1 MLHAKLRNRT
11 CQGLDRQGQGQGQGL
26 TSLRYISRWCFWFF
40 TSASNGRERS
50 LAVGTRVHVSDGA
63 KRSHRIARIAFS
75 VFSSR
80 VTATTD
86 ADITAQQINGERNVF
101 GLRAIGLLYTVDT
114 VDRVTLAYVMWSV
127 CQATDKLTQTNRKTN
142 RVYSAQFCRS
152 QY

>member
-1 MLHAKLRNRT
+1 M
-11 CQGLDRQGQGQGQGL
+11 
-26 TSLRYISRWCFWFF
+26 
-40 TSASNGRERS
+40 
-50 LAVGTRVHVSDGA
+50 RVHVSDGA
-63 KRSHRIARIAFS
+63 NRSHRIARIAFS

-127 CQATDKLTQTNRKTN
+127 CQATDKLTQTNRKTEFIQRN
-142 RVYSAQFCRS
+142 FVVHSIKLLTNCAISFLVFFLIMDARSASVHVIFCRVRA
-152 QY
+152 